1 MRVKGWIAGV
11 YVTMLGVF
19 MATAVLISV
28 SPLYAWNGDQW
39 ATISRDN
46 ILKTAGE
53 MVNATWRP
61 NITVSHWAF
70 QSGNKTQFQIFKTE
84 KLYTGEVYSQNNP
97 QENLSE
103 FLQAVTRLT
112 GVSYAGNDCSGF
124 VSIAWRLPQRYTT
137 RDFVVDANAAGG
149 YVSNAGVNIAT
160 GGLLPGDALVTD
172 GHMIIFHEY
181 IKTKNKITGIWAY
194 EQTYWVRGTAVRTNW
209 TLSKLKNY
217 VPIRR
222 NNL

>member
-1 MRVKGWIAGV
+1 MKIKGWMSGV
-11 YVTMLGVF
+11 YVTMFGVF

-46 ILKTAGE
+46 ILKIARE
-53 MVNATWRP
+53 MVDATWRP
-61 NITVSHWAF
+61 NITVAHWAY
-70 QSGNKTQFQIFKTE
+70 QKGNNTQFQIFKTE

-103 FLQAVTRLT
+103 FLYAVTHLS

-137 RDFVVDANAAGG
+137 RDFVADANAAGG
-149 YVSNAGVNIAT
+149 YVDKIEADIT
-160 GGLLPGDALVTD
+160 KGGLLPGDALVTD
-172 GHMIIFHEY
+172 GHMIMFIEY
-181 IKTKNKITGIWAY
+181 IKVKNKIVGIVVY
-194 EQTYWVRGTAVRTNW
+194 EQTYWFRGTATKYSW
-209 TLSKLKNY
+209 TLAKLKGY
-217 VPIRR
+217 APIRR
-222 NNL
+222 NKI